1 MGMDANGGLLLRYG
15 SCFLFMNCDLNRFCV
30 QAKTH
35 QIYTRSQ
42 NHQPNKR
49 STFDSK
55 AVLWVLAARRLVS
68 NDAALYQLT
77 KRGKIDFSS
86 VNALSGWKCKACA
99 RWHAHSSNSRMLL
112 VWWAWKPNWWCCA
125 QYTYFYF
132 GGQQSDVWNFW
143 ITREIGAC
151 ISSLMECM
159 KTASFQSIMIF
170 FSFVRSFVRAL
181 NLIAKNEHWITQ
193 YSGCD
198 TIACARSESQLI
210 YCKAIEDE
218 KKKKKSNN
226 NNGHSWISAQVVLH
240 SMLNTQTAHS
250 DEYVSLSH
258 VRGIVHA
265 TGIFCFG

>member
-1 MGMDANGGLLLRYG
+1 MLARKTTNQASVPLLTAKL
-15 SCFLFMNCDLNRFCV
+15 LF
-30 QAKTH
+30 
-35 QIYTRSQ
+35 
-42 NHQPNKR
+42 
-49 STFDSK
+49 
-55 AVLWVLAARRLVS
+55 VLWVLAARRLVS
-68 NDAALYQLT
+68 NDATLCQLA

-99 RWHAHSSNSRMLL
+99 RWHAHSSDIRMLL
-112 VWWAWKPNWWCCA
+112 VWWAWKLNWWCCA

-132 GGQQSDVWNFW
+132 GEQQSDVWNFLDH
-143 ITREIGAC
+143 TRDRR
-151 ISSLMECM
+151 MH
-159 KTASFQSIMIF
+159 FQFDGMHENGIF
-170 FSFVRSFVRAL
+170 PIYNDFFFRSFVRAL
-181 NLIAKNEHWITQ
+181 NLITKNEHWIIR

-218 KKKKKSNN
+218 KKKKKKTNNNN

-240 SMLNTQTAHS
+240 SMLNTRTAHS
-250 DEYVSLSH
+250 EEYVSLSH